1 MPISR
6 KRKTPQNRMTRI
18 SRDEA
23 MQRKASAIPR
33 SLSDLERISGSH
45 PEVFAFHLGMLH
57 AKRRK
62 VHNDDLL
69 RFREN
74 AWRGLSQVP
83 QADALLSLCDATWP
97 TDQVLPRTN
106 HFGNHLRWSLDQYV
120 EIHRLIRAGLIY
132 GAFVTTRMFLE
143 RWTMNVAASH
153 ELEQASDETE
163 KEFISR
169 VWKCLEPLVD
179 RDIGEDWAWLSEAIH
194 GRDPLKTLG
203 GHFDATNGF
212 GATIA
217 EVRTLEDRLIQIAS
231 SAATQLFV
239 GIEFNAQQKKQKGA
253 LHIVGSFPRVIPP
266 SLQDNLEELHH
277 LGQIT
282 QPLDPMTAFSD
293 KSDRII
299 EYGAGY
305 RKTISTQG
313 AQLVVTQVNLPFH
326 LVGAMLERRA
336 RSIALARKGLLHEAD
351 LTDPEEGH
359 AMLYGR
365 IYRYAAI
372 SEAAFLVALECD
384 DDHEAAALRTAALAL
399 NSSWQLWL
407 DDTDITLGCIR
418 GLVEQTARAR
428 THRLKPSKAVKF
440 EQTAQPPNR
449 WVEAAGL
456 GRLNPTVRALGE
468 FAHLK
473 FTTKRHSARE
483 LLVNIQSDDEPYPQ
497 NTARRTALNA
507 SAYLLAREVG
517 SRLDANFPR
526 LGENFR
532 RYVTFMDEDG
542 HERSENDLLERSLR
556 QKYREWGDPDFVRT

>member
-1 MPISR
+1 MPVSR
-6 KRKTPQNRMTRI
+6 KRKTLQNRKTRG
-18 SRDEA
+18 SREEA
-23 MQRKASAIPR
+23 IQRKARVIPR

-45 PEVFAFHLGMLH
+45 PEVFALHLGVLF

-62 VHNDDLL
+62 THLDDLL

-83 QADALLSLCDATWP
+83 QADALLSHCGATWP
-97 TDQVLPRTN
+97 ADQVLPRTN
-106 HFGNHLRWSLDQYV
+106 DFGSHLRWSLDQYV

-153 ELEQASDETE
+153 ELEQASDENE
-163 KEFISR
+163 REFISR
-169 VWKCLEPLVD
+169 VWKRLEPLVD
-179 RDIGEDWAWLSEAIH
+179 RDIGADWAWLSEGIH
-194 GRDPLKTLG
+194 GRDPLGTLG

-212 GATIA
+212 GATSA
-217 EVRTLEDRLIQIAS
+217 EVGALEDRLIQIAS
-231 SAATQLFV
+231 SVATQLFV

-253 LHIVGSFPRVIPP
+253 LRILGSFPRFIPP
-266 SLQDNLEELHH
+266 SVQHNLEELQY

-293 KSDRII
+293 KSELIMK
-299 EYGAGY
+299 YGAGY
-305 RKTISTQG
+305 RKAISTQNS
-313 AQLVVTQVNLPFH
+313 QLVVTRVNLPFH
-326 LVGAMLERRA
+326 LVGALLERRT
-336 RSIALARKGLLHEAD
+336 RSIELARKGLIHEAD

-359 AMLYGR
+359 ARLYGR
-365 IYRYAAI
+365 LYRYAAI

-384 DDHEAAALRTAALAL
+384 DIHEAAALRSAALAL

-407 DDTDITLGCIR
+407 DDTDIALGCLR

-428 THRLKPSKAVKF
+428 THRLKPLKADKF
-440 EQTAQPPNR
+440 EQTAQPPQR

-456 GRLNPTVRALGE
+456 GRINPTLRALGE

-483 LLVNIQSDDEPYPQ
+483 LLVDIQSDDEPHPI
-497 NTARRTALNA
+497 NTARRAALNA
-507 SAYLLAREVG
+507 SAYLLAREIG
-517 SRLDANFPR
+517 SRLDGKFPR

-542 HERSENDLLERSLR
+542 HERFENDLLEKSLC
-556 QKYREWGDPDFVRT
+556 QKYRKWGDPDFVRT